1 MASMNIVVAQAVV
14 SPAANTLNGQG
25 WRQAGELGVALLLSV
40 AIGAEREIRQKDAG
54 LRTHTLVGIG
64 AALFMLIS
72 KYGFTDVLE
81 RNLVAVDPSRMAA
94 QIVSGIGFL
103 GAGLIF
109 VRRDTVRGL
118 TTAASVWVTAA
129 VGSAAGA
136 GLLVLAALATGM
148 YLVVTLLLPVARRHL
163 PLIAAGTSTLRVR
176 YADGHG
182 ILRQVLNETT
192 QRGFTIDDLSTE
204 PTVGTAPWFDT
215 GTSGSKPAVVAVTM
229 HVHGKRPV
237 SELAGALADLDL
249 VDAVVASNG
258 QGADELGPDLG
269 LSGS

>member
-1 MASMNIVVAQAVV
+1 MASMNIVLAQAAV
-14 SPAANTLNGQG
+14 SPAANTLGGQG
-25 WRQAGELGVALLLSV
+25 WRQAGELGLGLLLSA
-40 AIGAEREIRQKDAG
+40 AIGLEREIRHKDAG

-64 AALFMLIS
+64 AALFVLIS

-81 RNLVAVDPSRMAA
+81 RGLVVLDPSRMAA

-109 VRRDTVRGL
+109 VRRDAVRGL

-136 GLLVLAALATGM
+136 GLLVLAALTTGM
-148 YLVVTLLLPVARRHL
+148 YMVVTLILPIARRHL
-163 PLIAAGTSTLRVR
+163 PMIAAGTSTLRVR
-176 YADGHG
+176 YPDGHG
-182 ILRQVLNETT
+182 ILRQILNETT
-192 QRGFTIDDLSTE
+192 RRGFTIDDLSTE
-204 PTVGTAPWFDT
+204 PAGDIAPR
-215 GTSGSKPAVVAVTM
+215 SGADGQPAVVAVTI

-249 VDAVVASNG
+249 VDAVVASDG
-258 QGADELGPDLG
+258 QSADE
-269 LSGS
+269 

>member
-1 MASMNIVVAQAVV
+1 MSIVAVQAAV
-14 SPAANTLNGQG
+14 SPAVNTPSGQG
-25 WRQAGELGVALLLSV
+25 WRQAGELGVALLLSAV
-40 AIGAEREIRQKDAG
+40 IGLEREVRHKDAG

-81 RNLVAVDPSRMAA
+81 RGLVVLDPSRMAA

-109 VRRDTVRGL
+109 VRRDSVRGL
-118 TTAASVWVTAA
+118 TTAASVWITAA

-148 YLVVTLLLPVARRHL
+148 YMVVTLILPTARRYL
-163 PLIAAGTSTLRVR
+163 PLIAARASTLRVR
-176 YADGHG
+176 YPDGHG

-192 QRGFTIDDLSTE
+192 QRGFTIEDLSTE
-204 PTVGTAPWFDT
+204 LAGDATRRYGAGDQ
-215 GTSGSKPAVVAVTM
+215 PAMVAVTM

-237 SELAGALADLDL
+237 SELAAALADLDL
-249 VDAVVASNG
+249 VDAVVASDG
-258 QGADELGPDLG
+258 QSAAE
-269 LSGS
+269 

>member
-1 MASMNIVVAQAVV
+1 VDVGVAQTAV
-14 SPAANTLNGQG
+14 SPAVNTLGGEG
-25 WRQAGELGVALLLSV
+25 WRQVGELGLALLFSA
-40 AIGAEREIRQKDAG
+40 AIGLEREIRQKDAG

-81 RNLVAVDPSRMAA
+81 DKLVVLDPSRMAA

-109 VRRDTVRGL
+109 VRRDAVRGL

-136 GLLVLAALATGM
+136 GLPVLAALTTGM
-148 YLVVTLLLPVARRHL
+148 YFVVTLILPIAWRRL
-163 PLIAAGTSTLRVR
+163 PLGDAGTSTLRVR

-182 ILRQVLNETT
+182 ILRQVLSEAT
-192 QRGFTIDDLSTE
+192 QQGFAIDDLSAE
-204 PTVGTAPWFDT
+204 QASDGSPG
-215 GTSGSKPAVVAVTM
+215 SGMQAEDKPAMVTVTM
-229 HVHGKRPV
+229 HVHGKRPI
-237 SELAGALADLDL
+237 SELAGALTDMGL
-249 VDAVVASNG
+249 VDAVVASDHRVA
-258 QGADELGPDLG
+258 AD
-269 LSGS
+269 